1 MASRV
6 LHDGQ
11 LRWCVSVSADSVL
24 VKADVDVAIAWFFI
38 AVGSYM
44 MGVWAI
50 KKHRNYKKEFG
61 KEYPKRNIMIP
72 FIW

>member
-1 MASRV
+1 MR
-6 LHDGQ
+6 LG
-11 LRWCVSVSADSVL
+11 LSADFVQMG
-24 VKADVDVAIAWFFI
+24 ADVDVTTAWFFL

-44 MGVWAI
+44 MSIWAI
-50 KKHRNYKKEFG
+50 KKHKNYKKEFG

>member
-1 MASRV
+1 M
-6 LHDGQ
+6 
-11 LRWCVSVSADSVL
+11 
-24 VKADVDVAIAWFFI
+24 KADVDVAIAWFFI

-72 FIW
+72 FVW